1 MTDDDGGRS
10 HLRLI
15 VQPPADAPAG
25 PNAPE
30 APDRPASTPP
40 ERHEPATA
48 ATYPL
53 GAWLSLH
60 DLTGSVAMVTGS
72 AAGLDLAIATALA
85 DFGARVV
92 VAQRD
97 IDRARVAA
105 RHSSRQAAG
114 GAVAVGLD
122 PSQPVQLRRGIGA
135 IEHLT
140 RRIDMLVVLADLEG
154 LLRPDTTDALF
165 MPDLVAIVRAVE
177 RRMAVV
183 GGGRILVVA
192 GGVPRDPAVGAMAR
206 GAISALVH
214 AAAPDFSLAG
224 VTINGVLSG
233 PAMAPSGASQPEP
246 GPRASAESE
255 TTAFGGTQVPAI
267 PNVGADTTTSPT
279 SPDDTGVI
287 SFPVA
292 TDPSATPP
300 PADAMAAVI
309 SAMLGLIGPAM
320 QRTTGQV
327 ITLGDH

>member
-15 VQPPADAPAG
+15 GQPPADAPAS
-25 PNAPE
+25 PNAPD
-30 APDRPASTPP
+30 APDRPAGTPP
-40 ERHEPATA
+40 ERTEPATA
-48 ATYPL
+48 ATYPP

-72 AAGLDLAIATALA
+72 AAGLDLAVATALA

-97 IDRARVAA
+97 IDRARAVAQHA
-105 RHSSRQAAG
+105 SRQAAG

-140 RRIDMLVVLADLEG
+140 RRIDMLVVLADLDG
-154 LLRPDTTDALF
+154 LVRPGSSDALS

-177 RRMAVV
+177 RRMAVL
-183 GGGRILVVA
+183 GGGRILIVA
-192 GGVPRDPAVGAMAR
+192 GGLPRDPAVGAMTR
-206 GAISALVH
+206 GAISAFVH

-233 PAMAPSGASQPEP
+233 PAVAPAVTSD
-246 GPRASAESE
+246 PRASAEPGNDAPSK
-255 TTAFGGTQVPAI
+255 TQVPAI
-267 PNVGADTTTSPT
+267 PGDDPDSPSAPNTSDTTA
-279 SPDDTGVI
+279 GVI
-287 SFPVA
+287 PFPVT
-292 TDPSATPP
+292 TDPATPLP
-300 PADAMAAVI
+300 PVNVLAPVI
-309 SAMLGLIGPAM
+309 SGMLGLIGPAM

-327 ITLGDH
+327 LTIDDR